1 MCENRRVLP
10 AGVRLHELVP
20 HRDERG
26 VFTELFRDSW
36 HLEVEPVQWNLVRS
50 EANVLR
56 GVHVHHRHEDYLSVA
71 AGSATVGL
79 YDLRA
84 GSATEGLGTV
94 LELSADSPAALVIPP
109 GVAHGFYLPEPALHV
124 YGVSH
129 DWDTGDELG
138 CRWDDPELGIAWPC
152 GSPLISVRDAALGT
166 VSELRAAVRA
176 ALAQAPDRQAPVS
189 LAAGG

>member
-1 MCENRRVLP
+1 VLP

-56 GVHVHHRHEDYLSVA
+56 GVHVHHRHEDYLSLA
-71 AGSATVGL
+71 AGRATIGL
-79 YDLRA
+79 HDLRA
-84 GSATEGLGTV
+84 SSATAGLGTT
-94 LELSADSPAALVIPP
+94 LELSEDSPAALVIPP
-109 GVAHGFYLPEPALHV
+109 GVAHGFYFPEPALHV

-129 DWDTGDELG
+129 DWDMSDELG

-152 GSPLISVRDAALGT
+152 SSPLISPRDAALGP
-166 VSELRAAVRA
+166 VRELRAALRA
-176 ALAQAPDRQAPVS
+176 AFAQVPDRQAPVS
-189 LAAGG
+189 LAADG